1 MKVPVGYRFASLY
14 AGIRKQRKD
23 DLSLVVS
30 DPVASAAAVFTTNQV
45 QAAPVRLGKKH
56 LQVSRGRVRGLL
68 INAGNAN
75 CATRTGDRVAREC
88 CRALAKA
95 LGCPVSQVLP
105 SSTGVIGV
113 ELDPSLITSQLDA
126 LISGLSAERLPDVAD
141 AIMTTDT
148 LPKMAL
154 REVELRRGTARIAG
168 TTKGA
173 GMIHPNMATT
183 LAFIFTDAVLSPEE
197 CHEALVPAVES
208 SYHRLSI
215 DGDTST
221 NDTVLLMANGA
232 SGVQPSSRERK
243 KFQEE
248 LTATLEELAAKI
260 ARDGEGARKLIT
272 VEVSG
277 ASNNG
282 AAARI
287 ARSIAN
293 SPLVKTAVAGE
304 DANWGRILVAAGYA
318 GVPFDPSKVDIYL
331 QGVRVCKGG
340 LAAPFDEPDME
351 SRLAAAECLIRF
363 VIRGKGTGEA
373 RFWTCD
379 LTEGY
384 IHINADYRT

>member
-1 MKVPVGYRFASLY
+1 MKVPLGFRYASLY
-14 AGIRKQRKD
+14 AGIRKKRKD
-23 DLSLVVS
+23 DLALVVS
-30 DPVASAAAVFTTNQV
+30 EPVASAAAVFTTNQV
-45 QAAPVRLGKKH
+45 QAAPVRLGRRH
-56 LQVSRGRVRGLL
+56 LKVSGGRVRALL

-75 CATRTGDRVAREC
+75 CATRTGDRVARET
-88 CRALAKA
+88 CRAVAKA
-95 LGCPVSQVLP
+95 LRVPVSQVLP

-113 ELDPSLITSQLDA
+113 ELDAALITSQIDA
-126 LISGLSAERLPDVAD
+126 LTKRLSIDRLPDVAD

-148 LPKMAL
+148 LPKMAF
-154 REVELRRGTARIAG
+154 REVALSGGTARIAG

-173 GMIHPNMATT
+173 GMIQPNMATT
-183 LAFIFTDAVLSPEE
+183 LAFVFTDAILSPAE
-197 CHEALVPAVES
+197 CREALVPAVEA
-208 SYHRLSI
+208 SYHRLTV

-232 SGVQPSSRERK
+232 SGIKLQRK
-243 KFQEE
+243 EKKRFQEE
-248 LTATLEELAAKI
+248 LTSALSELAAKI

-272 VEVSG
+272 IEVAG
-277 ASNNG
+277 ATDNG

-331 QGVRVCKGG
+331 QDVRVCRGG
-340 LAAPFDEPDME
+340 LAAPFDEKDME
-351 SRLAAAECLIRF
+351 ARLGASECLIRF

-373 RFWTCD
+373 HFWTCD
-379 LTEGY
+379 LTEAY
-384 IHINADYRT
+384 VHINADYRT